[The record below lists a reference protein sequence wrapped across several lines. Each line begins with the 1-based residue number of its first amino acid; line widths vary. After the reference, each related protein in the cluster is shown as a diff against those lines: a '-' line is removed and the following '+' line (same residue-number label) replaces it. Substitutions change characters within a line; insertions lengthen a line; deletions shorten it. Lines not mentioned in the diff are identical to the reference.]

1 MSKRSTT
8 ETADSSH
15 TIIIST
21 SNSLVA
27 TTTTTTTT
35 TTSTTA
41 TIAYIRF
48 LLLSPTK
55 HAGSQR
61 RGRTAATATSHY
73 IHKVTK
79 NTRISQENDQNRAK
93 GRRISLFCHFC
104 TRPLFAS
111 LKIGL

>member
-35 TTSTTA
+35 TTATTTSTTA
-41 TIAYIRF
+41 TVAYIRF

-55 HAGSQR
+55 HAGSKR
-61 RGRTAATATSHY
+61 RGRTTT
-73 IHKVTK
+73 IHGYKCVK
-79 NTRISQENDQNRAK
+79 IISIK
-93 GRRISLFCHFC
+93 
-104 TRPLFAS
+104 
-111 LKIGL
+111 